1 MKHCEGNAMC
11 DKDILFC
18 VFYYL
23 GFLAI
28 GGAIFA
34 GWFIFTD
41 YLNHKED
48 QKED

>member
-1 MKHCEGNAMC
+1 MCE
-11 DKDILFC
+11 KDLLFC

-28 GGAIFA
+28 SGAVFA

-41 YLNHKED
+41 YLKHEKED
-48 QKED
+48 KREG